1 MKTTLLL
8 FSFFFYFFGFTQS
21 KKEQIEVLNFSIDS
35 LNKVVLTERKVNQD
49 QVKEIEELTKKDLAN
64 HTEISQLKKELSFAI
79 ETIDRLKSDLEKA
92 NICNQFWN
100 YSSYTSLSD
109 LNKLQSC
116 IAPNLTKS
124 EFYKYYYEVF
134 LLKQLRS
141 NFNLINISDIVLLQL
156 LKERRNS
163 LQNAYPLGE
172 EEKTEIVTKVISLDR
187 IFVTEKYNSQYSTLS
202 ELFIQALFNHY
213 FAGMSD
219 EYNIEQF
226 DNYVV
231 TFYNLS
237 GAGSEANQTKLY
249 QIKNNSIEEINL
261 YAYILEGI
269 GQKMVKH
276 FGKDCRISS
285 DFSLK
290 KINNSYEVS
299 CTVYKAYDPD
309 CCGSGYIKFTTSD
322 FLEFDI
328 NSLMYGYDN
337 GNNSVNSWKRY

>member
-8 FSFFFYFFGFTQS
+8 FTFCFYFFGFTQS

-35 LNKVVLTERKVNQD
+35 LSKVLLTERKVYQD
-49 QVKEIEELTKKDLAN
+49 LLKEIEELTKKDLAN
-64 HTEISQLKKELSFAI
+64 QNEISQLKKELSAAN
-79 ETIDRLKSDLEKA
+79 ETIERLNSDFEKA
-92 NICNQFWN
+92 TICNQFWN
-100 YSSYTSLSD
+100 YSSYSSLSD

-116 IAPNLTKS
+116 ITPNLTKS

-163 LQNAYPLGE
+163 MQNAYPLGE
-172 EEKTEIVTKVISLDR
+172 EEKTEIVSKVISLDR
-187 IFVTEKYNSQYSTLS
+187 IFVTEKYNSQHSTLS
-202 ELFIQALFNHY
+202 ELFIEALFNHY

-219 EYNIEQF
+219 EYTVEQF

-249 QIKNNSIEEINL
+249 EIKNNSIEEINL
-261 YAYILEGI
+261 YDFILVDI

-290 KINNSYEVS
+290 KINNKYEVN
-299 CTVYKAYDPD
+299 CKVFKVDDPG
-309 CCGSGYIKFTTSD
+309 CCGSGYVKFTTSN

-328 NSLMYGYDN
+328 NSLMYSYDN
-337 GNNSVNSWKRY
+337 GNNSVNSWKQY

>member
-8 FSFFFYFFGFTQS
+8 FTFCFYFFGFTQS
-21 KKEQIEVLNFSIDS
+21 KKEQIEALNLSIDS

-49 QVKEIEELTKKDLAN
+49 LVKEIEELTKKDLAN
-64 HTEISQLKKELSFAI
+64 QNEISQLKKELSVAS
-79 ETIDRLKSDLEKA
+79 EKIDKLNSDLEKA
-92 NICNQFWN
+92 TICNQFWN
-100 YSSYTSLSD
+100 YASLSD
-109 LNKLQSC
+109 LNNLNKLQSC

-124 EFYKYYYEVF
+124 EFYKYYYEVS

-141 NFNLINISDIVLLQL
+141 NFNLSNISDIVLLQL

-163 LQNAYPLGE
+163 MQNAYPLGE
-172 EEKTEIVTKVISLDR
+172 EEKSEIVNKVISLDR
-187 IFVTEKYNSQYSTLS
+187 IFVTEKYNSQNSIPS
-202 ELFIQALFNHY
+202 ELFIEALFNHY

-219 EYNIEQF
+219 EYTIEQF

-237 GAGSEANQTKLY
+237 GAGSEANQTRLY
-249 QIKNNSIEEINL
+249 EVKNNSIEEINL
-261 YAYILEGI
+261 YDYLLEGI
-269 GQKMVKH
+269 GQKMVKY

-290 KINNSYEVS
+290 KINNNYEVN
-299 CTVYKAYDPD
+299 CAVYKADDPD
-309 CCGSGYIKFTTSD
+309 CCGSGYIKFTTSN

-337 GNNSVNSWKRY
+337 GNNSVNSWKQY